1 MLLPALLL
9 CCLPGAVADS
19 ARQSADAGAMLPAA
33 MTTQSVVATQN
44 VIAVETAAPT
54 PRRLVLFGPPRAAD
68 GSHEITRAADGLF
81 YVTAIV
87 NGAAVRFL
95 VDTGASIVVLRPE
108 DARNAGIAIGE
119 DGFTASASTANGKTA
134 MARVTLDEVVV
145 GDTRSQGVEAAVVR
159 NNLPVSLLGQ
169 SWLSRLGSLT
179 ISGDRL
185 RIQ

>member
-9 CCLPGAVADS
+9 CCLPSAIADS
-19 ARQSADAGAMLPAA
+19 ARQDTEREATLPAA
-33 MTTQSVVATQN
+33 MVTQN
-44 VIAVETAAPT
+44 VALAETVPPA

-68 GSHEITRAADGLF
+68 GSHEITRSADGLF

-87 NGAAVRFL
+87 NGAPVRFL

-108 DARNAGIAIGE
+108 DARSAGIAIGE

-134 MARVTLDEVVV
+134 MARVTLNEVVV
-145 GDTRSQGVEAAVVR
+145 GDTRSRGVEAAVVR
-159 NNLPVSLLGQ
+159 HNLPVSLLGQ

-179 ISGDRL
+179 ITGDRL

>member
-1 MLLPALLL
+1 MLFPALLL
-9 CCLPGAVADS
+9 CCLPGAIAES
-19 ARQSADAGAMLPAA
+19 ARQDAAREAAVPVAMA
-33 MTTQSVVATQN
+33 TQSVALTEN
-44 VIAVETAAPT
+44 AAPA

-68 GSHEITRAADGLF
+68 GSHEITRSADGLF
-81 YVTAIV
+81 YLTAIV
-87 NGAAVRFL
+87 NGAPVRFL

-108 DARNAGIAIGE
+108 DAASAGIAVGE

-145 GDTRSQGVEAAVVR
+145 GDTRSQSVEAAVVR
-159 NNLPVSLLGQ
+159 HNLPVSLLGQ

>member
-19 ARQSADAGAMLPAA
+19 TRQSTDAGAMLPAA
-33 MTTQSVVATQN
+33 MTTQSVVATQS
-44 VIAVETAAPT
+44 VVPVETAVPA

-68 GSHEITRAADGLF
+68 GSHEITRSADGLF

-87 NGAAVRFL
+87 NGAPVRFL

-108 DARNAGIAIGE
+108 DALSAGIAIGE
-119 DGFTASASTANGKTA
+119 NGFTATASTANGKTA
-134 MARVTLDEVVV
+134 MARVTLNEVVV
-145 GDTRSQGVEAAVVR
+145 GGTRSQGVEAAVVR
-159 NNLPVSLLGQ
+159 HNLPVSLLGQ